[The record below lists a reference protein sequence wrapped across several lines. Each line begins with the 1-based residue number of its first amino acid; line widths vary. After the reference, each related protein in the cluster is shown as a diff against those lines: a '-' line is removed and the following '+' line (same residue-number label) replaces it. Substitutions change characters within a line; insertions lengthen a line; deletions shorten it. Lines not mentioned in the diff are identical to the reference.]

1 MSLGNIRVGAILPG
15 KIVRI
20 TDYGAFCELNI
31 GHDDHRFGDRGKNY
45 RPIRG
50 LIHISQ
56 LSSTRVE
63 NVNDV
68 VSMDDSVWVK
78 VLDISEYDAAT
89 PNSDNNTDRHHTSH
103 RNPRHKVSLSL
114 KDASQDGSARD
125 LAEEE
130 SNEQQQRL
138 KSSTQMESSLNST
151 IGMGIA
157 RDPMDPMA
165 QRILLKQDKKMGK
178 GALINGY
185 SLVDDTEGEPCPP
198 AIAEP
203 NASAMK
209 RASTAITDGGGSGR
223 LAPMGRGRGAT
234 LPAWMTQP
242 KLESEDNRAEGPVGI
257 RSQQQRQTEGSTSD
271 DEVNRGGHHHR
282 HRQKK
287 KKSHKDYKRK
297 DKKRSSRRDRHRRR
311 HKHSK
316 HVRRKERR
324 KESDDWSD
332 DNSRSS
338 SRSTRPSRSD
348 DSSRESGGH
357 SKIRHYSIDSSHGEG
372 SRFKRNRERSTLSRR
387 EDSRNKTGRRNDGC
401 EDRNRQDESDS
412 KRHKSYSKNERRH
425 HTEDGNN
432 LSDDDQSLSSIDS
445 REENDRKSGGSKRG
459 KSRKQRER
467 EDSTKD
473 ERRRHLSRRHNRS
486 HSDDEVSDSSGGS
499 DRRHNKRMRKTPSRR
514 V

>member
-31 GHDDHRFGDRGKNY
+31 DHNDNLFGGRGKNY

-89 PNSDNNTDRHHTSH
+89 PNSDNNTDRYHTSH

-114 KDASQDGSARD
+114 KDASQDGSGRD

-130 SNEQQQRL
+130 SNEKQQRL
-138 KSSTQMESSLNST
+138 KSSTQMESNLNST

-165 QRILLKQDKKMGK
+165 QRILLKQDKKKGA

-198 AIAEP
+198 AMGDP
-203 NASAMK
+203 GVSAT
-209 RASTAITDGGGSGR
+209 RPSAAITDSVGSGR

-242 KLESEDNRAEGPVGI
+242 NLESEDNRAEGPVGI
-257 RSQQQRQTEGSTSD
+257 RSQRRRQTEGSTSD
-271 DEVNRGGHHHR
+271 DEINRGGHHHR
-282 HRQKK
+282 HRKK
-287 KKSHKDYKRK
+287 KKKKKHKDHKRK
-297 DKKRSSRRDRHRRR
+297 DKKSSSRRDRHLR

-316 HVRRKERR
+316 HGRRKERR

-338 SRSTRPSRSD
+338 SRSTHLSRSD
-348 DSSRESGGH
+348 DGSIESGAH
-357 SKIRHYSIDSSHGEG
+357 SKIRRDYIDSSHEQGG
-372 SRFKRNRERSTLSRR
+372 RLKRSRDRSSSSSRR
-387 EDSRNKTGRRNDGC
+387 DSRNRTGLGNDGG
-401 EDRNRQDESDS
+401 EDINRQAESDS
-412 KRHKSYSKNERRH
+412 KRRKSYSKNERRH
-425 HTEDGNN
+425 HTEGGNN
-432 LSDDDQSLSSIDS
+432 LHDDDQSKSSSDS
-445 REENDRKSGGSKRG
+445 REENDHKNGGAKRG
-459 KSRKQRER
+459 KPRKRREG

-473 ERRRHLSRRHNRS
+473 QRRRHSTRRHHRS
-486 HSDDEVSDSSGGS
+486 HSDDEVSYS
-499 DRRHNKRMRKTPSRR
+499 
-514 V
+514 